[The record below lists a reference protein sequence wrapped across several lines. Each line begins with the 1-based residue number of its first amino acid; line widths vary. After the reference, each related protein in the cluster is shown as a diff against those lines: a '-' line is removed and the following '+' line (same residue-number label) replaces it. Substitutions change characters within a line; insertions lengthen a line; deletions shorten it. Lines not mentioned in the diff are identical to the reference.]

1 MRLLLIACTLFLAGC
16 SAFRPEPLVP
26 EMPDQNQAL
35 TMSSWMMQGRI
46 GIRQPDR
53 NDSASMEWLQ
63 QGRAYRIS
71 LFGPVGQTVARLEGR
86 SDFIEISLAGD
97 DERYIA
103 DTPEQLMQHLMGWS
117 LPVSHAVFWIRGLTD
132 PDLPFTRLDGATGE
146 VAFQQAGWE
155 VRANRYQQVNDA
167 LLLPGRIRLTHD
179 ELGIT
184 LVIHNWEPL
193 TTL

>member
-1 MRLLLIACTLFLAGC
+1 MRLLFIVFTLFLAGC
-16 SAFRPEPLVP
+16 SAFRPEPLIP
-26 EMPDQNQAL
+26 ETPDQNQAMA
-35 TMSSWMMQGRI
+35 MSSWMMQGRI

-63 QGRAYRIS
+63 QGRVYRIS

-86 SDFIEISLAGD
+86 PDFIEISLAGD

-103 DTPEQLMQHLMGWS
+103 DTPEQLMKRLMGWS

-132 PDLPFTRLDGATGE
+132 PDLPFTRLEGATGE
-146 VAFQQAGWE
+146 VAFLQAGWE
-155 VRANRYQQVNDA
+155 VRANRYQQVNEA
-167 LLLPGRIRLTHD
+167 PLLPGRIRLTHD

-184 LVIHNWEPL
+184 LVIHSWEPL
-193 TTL
+193 TNL